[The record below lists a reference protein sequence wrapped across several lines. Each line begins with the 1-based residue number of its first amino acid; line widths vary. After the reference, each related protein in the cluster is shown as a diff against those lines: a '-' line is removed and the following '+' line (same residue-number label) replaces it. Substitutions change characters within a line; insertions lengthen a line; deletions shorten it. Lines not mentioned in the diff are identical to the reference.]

1 MTGLH
6 AGDVWSGGSVYAA
19 ASETSWSP
27 GLHGVTGHLHFHH
40 DPRHHLPPRPPHLP
54 HPSHQQATQQQ
65 EQQHQQQQQQPQGQ
79 MQPSGERPPN
89 PSAPPWHHEMPP
101 GAGHEPAGAFELLCR
116 NEMQSHLEVP
126 SASPYYIDPKKDV
139 VPPTPAGKLG
149 DCGSESESY
158 SFSRSAEV
166 IDKVRSG
173 FPSQGDYGRSPFH
186 SVSQV
191 VVSSSDKEVPS
202 PVLPEHRIKLEAP
215 CVSESVTS
223 SASQSPCLPPRH
235 DYNANLPIFHQ
246 QLQNVQQPSA
256 FQPSLPSFTMVQSHQ
271 QTYQAVSSNQQYPLQ
286 HPSAAAAPQQPPQ
299 HQQYQ
304 HAGGMSAWGAS
315 YQGGESSA
323 YGGDQH
329 YNIYA
334 RSVYIQGTPQYP
346 YPGYPGLATSPPGHS
361 RRPGVPQPMLPPP
374 GVSAPALA
382 TPMKARR
389 RRRWTRR
396 KSIIHTCSHSGCAKT
411 YAKSSHLKA
420 HMRTHTGEK
429 PYTCDWKGCGWKFAR
444 SDELTRHYRKHT
456 GDRPFQCRLCERAF
470 SRSDHLS
477 LHMKRHMAL

>member
-1 MTGLH
+1 
-6 AGDVWSGGSVYAA
+6 VWSGGSVYATA
-19 ASETSWSP
+19 PETSWSA
-27 GLHGVTGHLHFHH
+27 GLHGVTGHFPFHH
-40 DPRHHLPPRPPHLP
+40 DPRHHLPPPRPSHITHSIHHQPPQVQEQSQHGQTADGHTHLP
-54 HPSHQQATQQQ
+54 EDRLPHS
-65 EQQHQQQQQQPQGQ
+65 
-79 MQPSGERPPN
+79 
-89 PSAPPWHHEMPP
+89 SAPPWHQNMVAGPEPP
-101 GAGHEPAGAFELLCR
+101 TAGAIEALCR
-116 NEMQSHLEVP
+116 NDLQTHLEDQTTT
-126 SASPYYIDPKKDV
+126 AYYGDPKKAA
-139 VPPTPAGKLG
+139 TLTGKSS
-149 DCGSESESY
+149 DCGAANDNFSHFNRGTEIADKIRS
-158 SFSRSAEV
+158 SFSSTHGEYERN
-166 IDKVRSG
+166 
-173 FPSQGDYGRSPFH
+173 PFH
-186 SVSQV
+186 SAPQV
-191 VVSSSDKEVPS
+191 TSSGDKDPLQM
-202 PVLPEHRIKLEAP
+202 LPETRIKLESP
-215 CVSESVTS
+215 CLPEGVTN
-223 SASQSPCLPPRH
+223 SASQSPCVPTRH

-246 QLQNVQQPSA
+246 QLPNPQQPSA
-256 FQPSLPSFTMVQSHQ
+256 FQPGLPAFTMVQSHQ
-271 QTYQAVSSNQQYPLQ
+271 QTYQAISNQQYPLQ
-286 HPSAAAAPQQPPQ
+286 HPQAPHQQPQ

-304 HAGGMSAWGAS
+304 HPGGVSPWSAS

-334 RSVYIQGTPQYP
+334 RSVYIQGAPQYP
-346 YPGYPGLATSPPGHS
+346 YPTYPTITPSPAGPP
-361 RRPGVPQPMLPPP
+361 RRPGVPQPILPPP
-374 GVSAPALA
+374 GVSAPTLA

-396 KSIIHTCSHSGCAKT
+396 KSIVHTCSHTGCAKT